1 VPPATSPP
9 PGYSACTLT
18 RIGRRSREYG
28 RRLVEAVRGLL
39 RFALRML
46 VIKGEL
52 EREDG
57 SARDPMLAQIKV
69 TNRCNMRCRMCGQ
82 WGETG
87 YHREFEGKETV
98 ELDVARRF
106 VDQLAPLKIDLTL
119 WGGEPLV
126 YPQLTELLEH
136 AQDQGVGIGIITN
149 GLTLEKHADLLVRT
163 GVKELV
169 VSLDAPPAV
178 HDDIRGVEG
187 AFDRVV
193 AGMRAVIEARRRY
206 GVVRPHFRISSVVS
220 EDTWPHLEA
229 FHDHLASLDLG
240 IRTVVSTLRWWT
252 DEETGREYE
261 EEMQRTFG
269 CEAPSWRGFR
279 LDSPPEV
286 DSAAVAEAFA
296 RIRKRR
302 YPFKTFFHP
311 KLTPEQLAVFFANT
325 TISFGR
331 NTCVGPWIYA
341 LLLPTGELTFCPDFP
356 DYRFGS
362 LKDAELGELWN
373 GERARAFRRK
383 IVSGLLPICPRC
395 CGLYVAGTPQ
405 RFKPRAVA
413 PAPEI
418 PTDAG

>member
-1 VPPATSPP
+1 MR
-9 PGYSACTLT
+9 
-18 RIGRRSREYG
+18 RIGRRLTETW
-28 RRLVEAVRGLL
+28 RRLIEAVRGLL
-39 RFALRML
+39 RFALRMM

-52 EREDG
+52 ERPDG

-98 ELDVARRF
+98 DLEVAKRF
-106 VDQLAPLKIDLTL
+106 VDQLAPLKIDVTL

-126 YPQLTELLEH
+126 YPHLAELLEH
-136 AQDQGVGIGIITN
+136 CQSRGVPTGIITN
-149 GLTLEKHADLLVRT
+149 GLTLEKHAELVVRT
-163 GVKELV
+163 GVKDLV
-169 VSLDAPPAV
+169 VSLDAPPAI
-178 HDDIRGVEG
+178 HDDIRGVDG
-187 AFDRVV
+187 AFERVV
-193 AGMRAVIEARRRY
+193 RGMRAVMAERRRL
-206 GVVRPHFRISSVVS
+206 GVARPHFRISTVVS
-220 EDTWPHLEA
+220 EDTWPHLEE
-229 FHDHLASLDLG
+229 FHDHLQHLDLG
-240 IRTVVSTLRWWT
+240 IKTVVSTLRWWT
-252 DEETGREYE
+252 DEETGRAYE
-261 EEMQRTFG
+261 DDMQRTFG
-269 CEAPSWRGFR
+269 CAAPSWKGFR
-279 LDSPPEV
+279 LDAPPEV
-286 DSAAVAEAFA
+286 DTAALAESLE
-296 RIRKRR
+296 RIRRTR

-362 LKDAELGELWN
+362 LHDAELGELWN

-383 IVSGLLPICPRC
+383 IVEGLLPICPRC

-405 RFKPRAVA
+405 RFKPRAAA
-413 PAPEI
+413 PAPESSN
-418 PTDAG
+418 DAG